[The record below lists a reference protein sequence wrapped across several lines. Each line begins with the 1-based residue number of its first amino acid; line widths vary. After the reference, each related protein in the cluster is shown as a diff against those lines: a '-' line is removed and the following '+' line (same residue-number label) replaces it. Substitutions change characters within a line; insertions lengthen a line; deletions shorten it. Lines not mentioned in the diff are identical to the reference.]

1 MKKNIGLL
9 VAMLVVSMVTV
20 YAQRDSDSTRIS
32 ASLVEDQVN
41 EEPRTQYAPKDYQ
54 AVESWDIP
62 AALRSTLQGYRY
74 KGWKESGRFYKS
86 IYNRG
91 YILNMES
98 GSNTR
103 NFYFDRNGNEI
114 NTRVAWTSL
123 D

>member
-1 MKKNIGLL
+1 MKKLIGLL
-9 VAMLVVSMVTV
+9 LAMLVVSMATV
-20 YAQRDSDSTRIS
+20 YAQRTSDSTRIS
-32 ASLVEDQVN
+32 ASLREDQPN
-41 EEPRTQYAPKDYQ
+41 EESRSHYAPKDYQ

-74 KGWKESGRFYKS
+74 KGWKEGGRFYKS

-91 YILNMES
+91 YILNLAS
-98 GSNTR
+98 GNSTR

-114 NTRVAWTSL
+114 NTRVVWTSL